1 MNMDLFSNLEEGTNF
16 LNYKA
21 RIRIDSLKNI
31 CKSNNEDI
39 LEYINSCDEI
49 FSRYNKNN
57 LIKDLYQIDLDLNN
71 IDSQNLDENKI
82 KELNHKREVISFE
95 FKKFLEE
102 LHSLYDD
109 ENLDLT
115 KKTKYLSDR
124 EDIEF
129 AYKKIINRS
138 LDIQDKKSTI
148 SMIKESYPDAI
159 NFNVNEFK
167 NNSITFKLIKD
178 YTKNFAKEESE
189 EEQEPVEPK
198 ETYINNDLYVVKIS
212 EAPEELK
219 LPDKEESKE
228 ETHSENIVTENDT
241 SFFGIDDALT
251 ESILNNEVP
260 TFEEVV
266 EEEPTKLE
274 DIPLDV
280 DLVPVTEDSE
290 PNLEEK
296 SSPETKAEEEVAIT
310 EATPNE
316 AKEEST
322 TETKKESTTE
332 TKEESTT
339 ETKKEESS
347 NKQEENTEV
356 KEETIA
362 EPEPAEEQ
370 MTYTMDEHD
379 TIHNI
384 ALALFEDENLAQI
397 AVHKIIE
404 NNKEAID
411 KKLQEQNITDQSNLE
426 NQENVLTGLTLNLSK
441 VFEEVVSSNE
451 TK

>member
-1 MNMDLFSNLEEGTNF
+1 M
-16 LNYKA
+16 
-21 RIRIDSLKNI
+21 
-31 CKSNNEDI
+31 
-39 LEYINSCDEI
+39 
-49 FSRYNKNN
+49 
-57 LIKDLYQIDLDLNN
+57 
-71 IDSQNLDENKI
+71 
-82 KELNHKREVISFE
+82 
-95 FKKFLEE
+95 
-102 LHSLYDD
+102 
-109 ENLDLT
+109 T

-129 AYKKIINRS
+129 ANKKIINRS
-138 LDIQDKKSTI
+138 LDIQDKKSII
-148 SMIKESYPDAI
+148 SMIKEAYPDAI

-178 YTKNFAKEESE
+178 YTKDFAKEESE
-189 EEQEPVEPK
+189 EEQEPVESK

-251 ESILNNEVP
+251 ESILNNEAP
-260 TFEEVV
+260 TFEEVA

-290 PNLEEK
+290 PSLEEK

-316 AKEEST
+316 E
-322 TETKKESTTE
+322 KK
-332 TKEESTT
+332 ESTT

-397 AVHKIIE
+397 AVRKIIE
-404 NNKEAID
+404 NNKEDID

-426 NQENVLTGLTLNLSK
+426 NQENILTGLTLNLSK

>member
-31 CKSNNEDI
+31 CKTNNDDI

-49 FSRYNKNN
+49 FSRNNKNN

-102 LHSLYDD
+102 LHSLYDN

-138 LDIQDKKSTI
+138 LDIQDKKSII
-148 SMIKESYPDAI
+148 SMIKEAYPDAI

-178 YTKNFAKEESE
+178 YTKDFAKEESE
-189 EEQEPVEPK
+189 EEQEPVESK

-251 ESILNNEVP
+251 ESILNNEAP
-260 TFEEVV
+260 TFEEVA

-316 AKEEST
+316 E
-322 TETKKESTTE
+322 KK
-332 TKEESTT
+332 ESTT

-397 AVHKIIE
+397 AVRKIIE
-404 NNKEAID
+404 NNKEDID

-426 NQENVLTGLTLNLSK
+426 NQENILTGLTLNLSK

>member
-21 RIRIDSLKNI
+21 RLRIDSLNEI
-31 CKSNNEDI
+31 CKTNNDDI
-39 LEYINSCDEI
+39 LEYINNCDEI
-49 FSRYNKNN
+49 FSRYNKSN
-57 LIKDLYQIDLDLNN
+57 LIKDLYQIDLDLND
-71 IDSQNLDENKI
+71 IDGQDLDENKI

-102 LHSLYDD
+102 LHSLYED

-115 KKTKYLSDR
+115 KKAKYLSDR

-138 LDIQDKKSTI
+138 LDSQDKKNTI
-148 SMIKESYPDAI
+148 TLIKEQYPDAI
-159 NFNVNEFK
+159 NFNVNEFR
-167 NNSITFKLIKD
+167 NNSITFKLIRD
-178 YTKNFAKEESE
+178 YTNDFVKEKNAKEQVSVES
-189 EEQEPVEPK
+189 K
-198 ETYINNDLYVVKIS
+198 ETYTNNDLYVVKIS

-219 LPDKEESKE
+219 LPDKDESE
-228 ETHSENIVTENDT
+228 VEPNNENIVTENDT

-260 TFEEVV
+260 TFEEVK

-280 DLVPVTEDSE
+280 DLVPVPEDSE

-296 SSPETKAEEEVAIT
+296 SSPETKAEEKVAIT
-310 EATPNE
+310 EETPNE
-316 AKEEST
+316 EKKEST
-322 TETKKESTTE
+322 TETKKED
-332 TKEESTT
+332 
-339 ETKKEESS
+339 SS
-347 NKQEENTEV
+347 NKQEENSEV

-362 EPEPAEEQ
+362 EPEHAEEQ

-397 AVHKIIE
+397 AVRKIIE

>member
-1 MNMDLFSNLEEGTNF
+1 MNMDLFSNIEEGTNF

-21 RIRIDSLKNI
+21 RLRIDSLKNI
-31 CKSNNEDI
+31 CKTNNDDI
-39 LEYINSCDEI
+39 LEYINNCDEI

-71 IDSQNLDENKI
+71 IDTQNLDENKI

-102 LHSLYDD
+102 LHLLYND

-115 KKTKYLSDR
+115 KKAKYLNDR

-138 LDIQDKKSTI
+138 LDIQDKNGII
-148 SMIKESYPDAI
+148 SMIKDAYPDSI
-159 NFNVNEFK
+159 DFDVNEFR

-178 YTKNFAKEESE
+178 YTSGFTKEENVK
-189 EEQEPVEPK
+189 EQATDESNK
-198 ETYINNDLYVVKIS
+198 TYPNNDLYVVKIS

-219 LPDKEESKE
+219 LSDKEEIKE
-228 ETHSENIVTENDT
+228 ELHSENIATENDT

-251 ESILNNEVP
+251 ESILNNEAP
-260 TFEEVV
+260 TFEEVT

-280 DLVPVTEDSE
+280 ELVPVAEETDPIEHKIESPVIHDKE
-290 PNLEEK
+290 EVTITEEK
-296 SSPETKAEEEVAIT
+296 P
-310 EATPNE
+310 
-316 AKEEST
+316 KE
-322 TETKKESTTE
+322 
-332 TKEESTT
+332 
-339 ETKKEESS
+339 
-347 NKQEENTEV
+347 EV
-356 KEETIA
+356 KEESPSEIVKEETNNTEQEREKGEEKA
-362 EPEPAEEQ
+362 TEPESAEEQ
-370 MTYTMDEHD
+370 MAYTMDNHD
-379 TIHNI
+379 TLHNI
-384 ALALFEDENLAQI
+384 AIALFEDENLAQI
-397 AVHKIIE
+397 AVSKIIE

-411 KKLQEQNITDQSNLE
+411 KKLQEQNITDLSDLE
-426 NQENVLTGLTLNLSK
+426 NKENVLTGLTLNLSK
-441 VFEEVVSSNE
+441 VFEEVISSNE

>member
-31 CKSNNEDI
+31 CKTNNDDI

-102 LHSLYDD
+102 LHSLYDN

-148 SMIKESYPDAI
+148 SMIKEAYPDAI

-178 YTKNFAKEESE
+178 YTKDFAKEESE
-189 EEQEPVEPK
+189 EEQEPVESK

-251 ESILNNEVP
+251 ESILNNEAP
-260 TFEEVV
+260 TFEEVA

-280 DLVPVTEDSE
+280 DLVPITEDSE

-316 AKEEST
+316 E
-322 TETKKESTTE
+322 KK
-332 TKEESTT
+332 ESTT

-397 AVHKIIE
+397 AVRKIIE
-404 NNKEAID
+404 NNKEDIE
-411 KKLQEQNITDQSNLE
+411 KKLQEQNITDQSYLE
-426 NQENVLTGLTLNLSK
+426 NQENILTGLTLNLSK

>member
-21 RIRIDSLKNI
+21 RLRIDSLKNI

-322 TETKKESTTE
+322 TETKKE
-332 TKEESTT
+332 
-339 ETKKEESS
+339 ESS

-397 AVHKIIE
+397 AVRKIIE

>member
-1 MNMDLFSNLEEGTNF
+1 MNMDLFSNIEEGTNF

-21 RIRIDSLKNI
+21 RLRIDSLKNI
-31 CKSNNEDI
+31 CKSNNDDI

-102 LHSLYDD
+102 LHSLYDN

-115 KKTKYLSDR
+115 KKGKYLSDR

-148 SMIKESYPDAI
+148 SMIKEAYPDSI
-159 NFNVNEFK
+159 NFNVNEFR

-178 YTKNFAKEESE
+178 YTSDFVKEESAE
-189 EEQEPVEPK
+189 TQDTVEPK
-198 ETYINNDLYVVKIS
+198 ETYTNKDLYVVKIS

-219 LPDKEESKE
+219 LPDKEESEE
-228 ETHSENIVTENDT
+228 ETNSENIITENDT

-251 ESILNNEVP
+251 ESILNNETP
-260 TFEEVV
+260 TFEEVT

-280 DLVPVTEDSE
+280 DLVPVTEDPES
-290 PNLEEK
+290 NQEEK
-296 SSPETKAEEEVAIT
+296 SSPETQAKEEVAIT
-310 EATPNE
+310 EETPNE
-316 AKEEST
+316 E
-322 TETKKESTTE
+322 KKESTSKIE
-332 TKEESTT
+332 KEEPNNT
-339 ETKKEESS
+339 
-347 NKQEENTEV
+347 QEEIETS
-356 KEETIA
+356 EEKVN
-362 EPEPAEEQ
+362 EPETTEEQ

-397 AVHKIIE
+397 AIRKIIE

-411 KKLQEQNITDQSNLE
+411 KKLQEQNITDLSDLE
-426 NQENVLTGLTLNLSK
+426 NKENVLTGLTLNLSK

>member
-21 RIRIDSLKNI
+21 KLRIDSLKNI

-102 LHSLYDD
+102 LHSLYDN

-148 SMIKESYPDAI
+148 SMIKEAYPDAI

-178 YTKNFAKEESE
+178 YTRDFAKEESE
-189 EEQEPVEPK
+189 EEQEPVESK
-198 ETYINNDLYVVKIS
+198 ETYVNNDLYVVKIS
-212 EAPEELK
+212 EAPEKLK
-219 LPDKEESKE
+219 LPDKEESKK

-260 TFEEVV
+260 TFEEVA

-290 PNLEEK
+290 QNIEEK
-296 SSPETKAEEEVAIT
+296 SSPETKAEEEEVAIT

-316 AKEEST
+316 E
-322 TETKKESTTE
+322 KK
-332 TKEESTT
+332 ESTT

-356 KEETIA
+356 KEETIV

-397 AVHKIIE
+397 AVRKIIE

>member
-1 MNMDLFSNLEEGTNF
+1 MNMDLFSNIEEGTNF

-21 RIRIDSLKNI
+21 RLRIDSLKNI
-31 CKSNNEDI
+31 CKTNNDDI

-115 KKTKYLSDR
+115 KKAKYLSDR

-159 NFNVNEFK
+159 NFDVDEFK

-178 YTKNFAKEESE
+178 YTKGPQKEENI
-189 EEQEPVEPK
+189 EEQEPVESK
-198 ETYINNDLYVVKIS
+198 ETYVNNDLYVVKIS

-219 LPDKEESKE
+219 LPDKEETKE

-251 ESILNNEVP
+251 ESILNNEAP
-260 TFEEVV
+260 TFEEVK
-266 EEEPTKLE
+266 EEEPTTLE
-274 DIPLDV
+274 DIALDV
-280 DLVPVTEDSE
+280 DLVPVQEE
-290 PNLEEK
+290 PEPIELEI
-296 SSPETKAEEEVAIT
+296 ETPVI
-310 EATPNE
+310 P
-316 AKEEST
+316 AKEKLDVTKEKEVEPKDEST
-322 TETKKESTTE
+322 SKTEKEV
-332 TKEESTT
+332 
-339 ETKKEESS
+339 SS
-347 NKQEENTEV
+347 NKTEENTEV

-362 EPEPAEEQ
+362 EPETVEEQ

-397 AVHKIIE
+397 AVRKIIE
-404 NNKEAID
+404 NNKEVID
-411 KKLQEQNITDQSNLE
+411 KKLQEQNITDQTNLE

-451 TK
+451 SK

>member
-31 CKSNNEDI
+31 CKTNNDDI

-102 LHSLYDD
+102 LHSLYDN

-148 SMIKESYPDAI
+148 SMIKEAYPDAI

-178 YTKNFAKEESE
+178 YTKDFAKEESE
-189 EEQEPVEPK
+189 EEPVESK

-251 ESILNNEVP
+251 ESILNNEAP
-260 TFEEVV
+260 TFEEVA

-290 PNLEEK
+290 PSLEEK

-316 AKEEST
+316 E
-322 TETKKESTTE
+322 KKEL
-332 TKEESTT
+332 TT

-397 AVHKIIE
+397 AVRKIIE
-404 NNKEAID
+404 NNKEDID

-426 NQENVLTGLTLNLSK
+426 NQENILTGLTLNLSK

>member
-31 CKSNNEDI
+31 CKTNNDDI

-102 LHSLYDD
+102 LHSLYDN

-138 LDIQDKKSTI
+138 LDIQDKKSII
-148 SMIKESYPDAI
+148 SMIKEAYPDAI

-178 YTKNFAKEESE
+178 YTKDFAKEESE
-189 EEQEPVEPK
+189 EEQEPVESK

-251 ESILNNEVP
+251 ESILNNEAP
-260 TFEEVV
+260 TFEEVA

-290 PNLEEK
+290 PSLEEK
-296 SSPETKAEEEVAIT
+296 SSPETKAEEEMAIT

-316 AKEEST
+316 E
-322 TETKKESTTE
+322 KKEL
-332 TKEESTT
+332 TT

-397 AVHKIIE
+397 AVRKIIE
-404 NNKEAID
+404 NNKEGID

-426 NQENVLTGLTLNLSK
+426 NQENILTGLTLNLSK

>member
-21 RIRIDSLKNI
+21 RLRIDSLKNI

-148 SMIKESYPDAI
+148 SMIKEAYPDAI

-178 YTKNFAKEESE
+178 YTRDFAKEESE
-189 EEQEPVEPK
+189 EAQEPVESRK
-198 ETYINNDLYVVKIS
+198 TNVNNDLYVVKIS

-251 ESILNNEVP
+251 ESILNNEGP
-260 TFEEVV
+260 TFEEVA

-322 TETKKESTTE
+322 TETKKED
-332 TKEESTT
+332 
-339 ETKKEESS
+339 SS

-397 AVHKIIE
+397 AVRKIIE

>member
-1 MNMDLFSNLEEGTNF
+1 MNMDLFSNIEEGTNF

-21 RIRIDSLKNI
+21 RLRIDSLKNI
-31 CKSNNEDI
+31 CKSNNDDI

-102 LHSLYDD
+102 LHSLYDN

-115 KKTKYLSDR
+115 KKAKYLSDR

-148 SMIKESYPDAI
+148 SMIKEAYPDAI
-159 NFNVNEFK
+159 DFNINEFR

-178 YTKNFAKEESE
+178 YTSGFAKEENV
-189 EEQEPVEPK
+189 EEQVAIESK
-198 ETYINNDLYVVKIS
+198 ETYPNNDLYVVKIS

-219 LPDKEESKE
+219 LPDKEELEE

-251 ESILNNEVP
+251 ESILNNEAP
-260 TFEEVV
+260 TFEEVK

-280 DLVPVTEDSE
+280 DLVPVQEESE
-290 PNLEEK
+290 PIELEI
-296 SSPETKAEEEVAIT
+296 ETPVI
-310 EATPNE
+310 P
-316 AKEEST
+316 AKEEPDV
-322 TETKKESTTE
+322 
-332 TKEESTT
+332 TKEQEVEIKVDLTAET
-339 ETKKEESS
+339 EKEESS
-347 NKQEENTEV
+347 TKQEENTEV

-362 EPEPAEEQ
+362 EPETAEEQ

-397 AVHKIIE
+397 AVRKIIE

-411 KKLQEQNITDQSNLE
+411 KKLQEQNITDLNDLE
-426 NQENVLTGLTLNLSK
+426 NKENVLTGLTLNLSK

>member
-1 MNMDLFSNLEEGTNF
+1 MKMDLFSNIEEGTNF

-21 RIRIDSLKNI
+21 RLRIDSLKNI
-31 CKSNNEDI
+31 CKSNNDDI

-102 LHSLYDD
+102 LHSLYDN

-115 KKTKYLSDR
+115 KKAKYLRDR

-148 SMIKESYPDAI
+148 SMIKEAYPDAI
-159 NFNVNEFK
+159 DFNVNEFR

-178 YTKNFAKEESE
+178 YTSGFAKEESVE
-189 EEQEPVEPK
+189 EKVAIESK
-198 ETYINNDLYVVKIS
+198 ETYPNNDLYVVKIS

-219 LPDKEESKE
+219 LPDKEESE
-228 ETHSENIVTENDT
+228 EEIHSENIVTENDT

-251 ESILNNEVP
+251 ESILNNEAP
-260 TFEEVV
+260 TFEEVK

-280 DLVPVTEDSE
+280 DLVPVQEESE
-290 PNLEEK
+290 PIELEI
-296 SSPETKAEEEVAIT
+296 ETPVI
-310 EATPNE
+310 P
-316 AKEEST
+316 AKEEPDVT
-322 TETKKESTTE
+322 KAQEVEITDDLTAETE
-332 TKEESTT
+332 
-339 ETKKEESS
+339 KEESS
-347 NKQEENTEV
+347 TKQEENTEV

-362 EPEPAEEQ
+362 EPETAEEQ

-397 AVHKIIE
+397 AIRKIIE

-411 KKLQEQNITDQSNLE
+411 KKLQEQNITDLSDLE
-426 NQENVLTGLTLNLSK
+426 NKENVLTGLTLNLSK

>member
-21 RIRIDSLKNI
+21 RLRIDSLKNI

-178 YTKNFAKEESE
+178 YTRDFAKEESE
-189 EEQEPVEPK
+189 EAQEPVESRK
-198 ETYINNDLYVVKIS
+198 TNVNNDLYVVKIS

-296 SSPETKAEEEVAIT
+296 SSPEAKAEEKVAIT
-310 EATPNE
+310 EETPNE
-316 AKEEST
+316 E
-322 TETKKESTTE
+322 KK
-332 TKEESTT
+332 ESTT

-397 AVHKIIE
+397 AVRKIIE

>member
-21 RIRIDSLKNI
+21 RIRIDSLKKI

-39 LEYINSCDEI
+39 LEYINGCDEI

-102 LHSLYDD
+102 LHSLYDN
-109 ENLDLT
+109 ENLDLI

-178 YTKNFAKEESE
+178 YTRDFAKEESK
-189 EEQEPVEPK
+189 EEQEPVESK

-219 LPDKEESKE
+219 LPDKEESKK

-260 TFEEVV
+260 TFEEVA

-316 AKEEST
+316 EKKEST
-322 TETKKESTTE
+322 TETKKED
-332 TKEESTT
+332 
-339 ETKKEESS
+339 SS

-397 AVHKIIE
+397 AVRKIIE

>member
-21 RIRIDSLKNI
+21 RLRIDSLKNI

-178 YTKNFAKEESE
+178 YTRDFAKEESE
-189 EEQEPVEPK
+189 EAQEPVESRK
-198 ETYINNDLYVVKIS
+198 TNVNNDLYVVKIS

-322 TETKKESTTE
+322 TETT
-332 TKEESTT
+332 
-339 ETKKEESS
+339 KEESS

-397 AVHKIIE
+397 AVRKIIE

>member
-21 RIRIDSLKNI
+21 RLRIDSLKNI
-31 CKSNNEDI
+31 CKTNNDDI

-115 KKTKYLSDR
+115 KKAKYLSDR

-159 NFNVNEFK
+159 NFDVDEFK

-178 YTKNFAKEESE
+178 YTKGPQKEENIE
-189 EEQEPVEPK
+189 DQEPVESK
-198 ETYINNDLYVVKIS
+198 ETYVNNDLYVVKIS

-219 LPDKEESKE
+219 LPDKEETKE

-251 ESILNNEVP
+251 ESILNNEAP
-260 TFEEVV
+260 TFEEVK
-266 EEEPTKLE
+266 EEEPTTLE
-274 DIPLDV
+274 DIALDV
-280 DLVPVTEDSE
+280 DLVPVQEE
-290 PNLEEK
+290 PEPIELEI
-296 SSPETKAEEEVAIT
+296 ETPVI
-310 EATPNE
+310 P
-316 AKEEST
+316 AKEKLDVTKEKEVEPKDEST
-322 TETKKESTTE
+322 SETEKEA
-332 TKEESTT
+332 
-339 ETKKEESS
+339 SS
-347 NKQEENTEV
+347 NKTEENTEV

-362 EPEPAEEQ
+362 EPETVEEQ

-397 AVHKIIE
+397 AVRKIIE
-404 NNKEAID
+404 NNKEVID
-411 KKLQEQNITDQSNLE
+411 KKLQEQNITDQTNLE

-451 TK
+451 SK

>member
-39 LEYINSCDEI
+39 LEYINGCDEI

-148 SMIKESYPDAI
+148 SMIKEAYPDAI

-178 YTKNFAKEESE
+178 YTRDFAKEESK
-189 EEQEPVEPK
+189 EEQEPVESK
-198 ETYINNDLYVVKIS
+198 ETYVNNDLYVVKIS

-219 LPDKEESKE
+219 LSDKEESKE

-260 TFEEVV
+260 TFEEVA

-296 SSPETKAEEEVAIT
+296 SSPETKAAEEEVAIA

-316 AKEEST
+316 EKKEST
-322 TETKKESTTE
+322 TETKKEN
-332 TKEESTT
+332 
-339 ETKKEESS
+339 SS

-397 AVHKIIE
+397 AVRKIIE
-404 NNKEAID
+404 NNKEDID

-426 NQENVLTGLTLNLSK
+426 NQENILTGLTLNLSK

>member
-21 RIRIDSLKNI
+21 KLRIDSLKNV

-148 SMIKESYPDAI
+148 SMIKEAYPDAI

-178 YTKNFAKEESE
+178 YTRDFAKEESE
-189 EEQEPVEPK
+189 EAQEPVESR
-198 ETYINNDLYVVKIS
+198 ETYVNNDLYVVKIS
-212 EAPEELK
+212 EAPKELK
-219 LPDKEESKE
+219 IPDKEESKE
-228 ETHSENIVTENDT
+228 ESHSENIITENDT

-251 ESILNNEVP
+251 ESILNNEGP
-260 TFEEVV
+260 TFEEVA

-296 SSPETKAEEEVAIT
+296 SSPETKAEEKVAIT
-310 EATPNE
+310 EETPNE
-316 AKEEST
+316 EKKEST
-322 TETKKESTTE
+322 TETKKED
-332 TKEESTT
+332 
-339 ETKKEESS
+339 SS

-397 AVHKIIE
+397 AVRKIIE

-451 TK
+451 AK

>member
-1 MNMDLFSNLEEGTNF
+1 MNMDLFSNIEEGTNF

-21 RIRIDSLKNI
+21 RLRIDSLKNI
-31 CKSNNEDI
+31 CKSNNDDI

-102 LHSLYDD
+102 LHSLYDN

-115 KKTKYLSDR
+115 KKAKYLSDR

-148 SMIKESYPDAI
+148 SMIKEAYPDAI
-159 NFNVNEFK
+159 NFNVNEFR

-178 YTKNFAKEESE
+178 YTSGFAKEENV
-189 EEQEPVEPK
+189 EEQVAIESK
-198 ETYINNDLYVVKIS
+198 ETYPNNDLYVVKIS

-219 LPDKEESKE
+219 LPDKEELEE

-251 ESILNNEVP
+251 ESILNNEAP
-260 TFEEVV
+260 TFEEVK

-280 DLVPVTEDSE
+280 DLVPVQEESMPIE
-290 PNLEEK
+290 LEI
-296 SSPETKAEEEVAIT
+296 ETPVI
-310 EATPNE
+310 P
-316 AKEEST
+316 AKEEPDV
-322 TETKKESTTE
+322 
-332 TKEESTT
+332 TKEQEVEIKDDLTAET
-339 ETKKEESS
+339 EKEESS
-347 NKQEENTEV
+347 VKTEENTEV

-362 EPEPAEEQ
+362 EPETAEEQ

-397 AVHKIIE
+397 AVRKIIE

-411 KKLQEQNITDQSNLE
+411 KKLQEQNITDLNDLE
-426 NQENVLTGLTLNLSK
+426 NKENVLTGLTLNLSK

>member
-21 RIRIDSLKNI
+21 RLRIDSLKNI

-102 LHSLYDD
+102 LHSLYDN

-178 YTKNFAKEESE
+178 YTRDFAKEESK
-189 EEQEPVEPK
+189 EEQEPVESK
-198 ETYINNDLYVVKIS
+198 ETYVNNDLYVVKIS

-219 LPDKEESKE
+219 LPDKEESKK

-260 TFEEVV
+260 TFEEVA

-296 SSPETKAEEEVAIT
+296 SSPEAKAEEKVAIT
-310 EATPNE
+310 EETPNE
-316 AKEEST
+316 E
-322 TETKKESTTE
+322 KKESTTE
-332 TKEESTT
+332 TK
-339 ETKKEESS
+339 KDDSS
-347 NKQEENTEV
+347 NKQEETTEV
-356 KEETIA
+356 KEEIIA

-397 AVHKIIE
+397 AVRKIIE

>member
-21 RIRIDSLKNI
+21 RLRIDSLKNI

-178 YTKNFAKEESE
+178 YTKGIAKEESE

-332 TKEESTT
+332 TK
-339 ETKKEESS
+339 KEESS

>member
-31 CKSNNEDI
+31 CKTNNDDI

-138 LDIQDKKSTI
+138 LDIQDKKSII
-148 SMIKESYPDAI
+148 SMIKEAYPDAI

-167 NNSITFKLIKD
+167 NNSITFKLIKE
-178 YTKNFAKEESE
+178 YTKDFAKEESE
-189 EEQEPVEPK
+189 EEQEPVESK

-219 LPDKEESKE
+219 LPDKEELKE

-251 ESILNNEVP
+251 ESILNNEAP
-260 TFEEVV
+260 TFEEVA

-274 DIPLDV
+274 NIPLDV

-290 PNLEEK
+290 PSLEEK
-296 SSPETKAEEEVAIT
+296 SSPETKAEEEMAIT

-316 AKEEST
+316 E
-322 TETKKESTTE
+322 KKEL
-332 TKEESTT
+332 TT

-356 KEETIA
+356 KKETIA

-397 AVHKIIE
+397 AVRKIIE
-404 NNKEAID
+404 NNKEGID

-426 NQENVLTGLTLNLSK
+426 NQENILTGLTLNLSK

>member
-39 LEYINSCDEI
+39 LEYINGCDEI
-49 FSRYNKNN
+49 FSRYNKDN

-102 LHSLYDD
+102 LHSLYDN

-178 YTKNFAKEESE
+178 YTRDFAKEESK
-189 EEQEPVEPK
+189 EEQEPVESK
-198 ETYINNDLYVVKIS
+198 ETYVNNDLYVVKIS

-219 LPDKEESKE
+219 LPDKEESKK

-260 TFEEVV
+260 TFEEVA

-280 DLVPVTEDSE
+280 DLVPVTEDSK

-296 SSPETKAEEEVAIT
+296 SSPETKAEEEVAIA

-316 AKEEST
+316 EKKEST
-322 TETKKESTTE
+322 TETKKEN
-332 TKEESTT
+332 
-339 ETKKEESS
+339 SS

-397 AVHKIIE
+397 AVRKIIE

>member
-39 LEYINSCDEI
+39 LEYINGCDEI

-102 LHSLYDD
+102 LHSLYDN

-178 YTKNFAKEESE
+178 YTRDFAKEESK
-189 EEQEPVEPK
+189 EEQEPVESK
-198 ETYINNDLYVVKIS
+198 ETYVNNDLYVVKIS

-219 LPDKEESKE
+219 LPDKEESKK

-260 TFEEVV
+260 TFEEVA

-296 SSPETKAEEEVAIT
+296 SSPETKAEEEEEVAIA

-316 AKEEST
+316 EKKEST
-322 TETKKESTTE
+322 TETKKEN
-332 TKEESTT
+332 
-339 ETKKEESS
+339 SS

-397 AVHKIIE
+397 AVRKIIE

>member
-21 RIRIDSLKNI
+21 RLRIDSLKNI

-178 YTKNFAKEESE
+178 YTRDFAKEESE
-189 EEQEPVEPK
+189 EAQEPVESRK
-198 ETYINNDLYVVKIS
+198 TNVNNDLYVVKIS

-296 SSPETKAEEEVAIT
+296 SSPEAKAEEKVAIT
-310 EATPNE
+310 EETTNE
-316 AKEEST
+316 A
-322 TETKKESTTE
+322 
-332 TKEESTT
+332 KEESTT

-397 AVHKIIE
+397 AVRKIIE

>member
-31 CKSNNEDI
+31 CKTNNDDI

-49 FSRYNKNN
+49 FSRYNTNN
-57 LIKDLYQIDLDLNN
+57 LIKDLSQIDLDLNN

-178 YTKNFAKEESE
+178 YTRDFAKEESE
-189 EEQEPVEPK
+189 EAQEPVESRK
-198 ETYINNDLYVVKIS
+198 TNVNNDLYVVKKS
-212 EAPEELK
+212 EAPE
-219 LPDKEESKE
+219 
-228 ETHSENIVTENDT
+228 
-241 SFFGIDDALT
+241 
-251 ESILNNEVP
+251 
-260 TFEEVV
+260 
-266 EEEPTKLE
+266 
-274 DIPLDV
+274 
-280 DLVPVTEDSE
+280 
-290 PNLEEK
+290 
-296 SSPETKAEEEVAIT
+296 
-310 EATPNE
+310 
-316 AKEEST
+316 
-322 TETKKESTTE
+322 
-332 TKEESTT
+332 
-339 ETKKEESS
+339 
-347 NKQEENTEV
+347 
-356 KEETIA
+356 
-362 EPEPAEEQ
+362 
-370 MTYTMDEHD
+370 
-379 TIHNI
+379 
-384 ALALFEDENLAQI
+384 
-397 AVHKIIE
+397 
-404 NNKEAID
+404 
-411 KKLQEQNITDQSNLE
+411 
-426 NQENVLTGLTLNLSK
+426 
-441 VFEEVVSSNE
+441 
-451 TK
+451 

>member
-31 CKSNNEDI
+31 CKTNNDDI

-102 LHSLYDD
+102 LHSLYDN

-148 SMIKESYPDAI
+148 SMIKEAYPDAI

-178 YTKNFAKEESE
+178 YTKDFAKEESE
-189 EEQEPVEPK
+189 EEQEPVESK

-251 ESILNNEVP
+251 ESILNNEAP
-260 TFEEVV
+260 TFEEVA

-290 PNLEEK
+290 PSLEEK

-316 AKEEST
+316 E
-322 TETKKESTTE
+322 KKEL
-332 TKEESTT
+332 TT

-397 AVHKIIE
+397 AVRKIIE
-404 NNKEAID
+404 NNKEDID

-426 NQENVLTGLTLNLSK
+426 NQENILTGLTLNLSK

>member
-31 CKSNNEDI
+31 CKTNNDDI

-102 LHSLYDD
+102 LHSLYDN

-138 LDIQDKKSTI
+138 LDIQDKKSII
-148 SMIKESYPDAI
+148 SMIKEAYPDAI

-178 YTKNFAKEESE
+178 YTKDFAKEESE
-189 EEQEPVEPK
+189 EEQEPVESK

-251 ESILNNEVP
+251 ESILNNEAP
-260 TFEEVV
+260 TFEKVA

-274 DIPLDV
+274 NIPLDV

-316 AKEEST
+316 E
-322 TETKKESTTE
+322 KK
-332 TKEESTT
+332 ESTT

-362 EPEPAEEQ
+362 EPAEEQ

-397 AVHKIIE
+397 AVRKIIE

-426 NQENVLTGLTLNLSK
+426 NQENILTGLTLNLSK

>member
-21 RIRIDSLKNI
+21 RLRIDSLKNI

-178 YTKNFAKEESE
+178 YTRDFAKEESE
-189 EEQEPVEPK
+189 EAQEPVESRK
-198 ETYINNDLYVVKIS
+198 TNVNNDLYVVKIS

-322 TETKKESTTE
+322 TETKKE
-332 TKEESTT
+332 
-339 ETKKEESS
+339 ESS

-397 AVHKIIE
+397 AVRKIIE

>member
-1 MNMDLFSNLEEGTNF
+1 MNMDLFSNIEEGTNF

-21 RIRIDSLKNI
+21 RLRIDSLKNI
-31 CKSNNEDI
+31 CKTNNDDI
-39 LEYINSCDEI
+39 LEYINSCNEI

-102 LHSLYDD
+102 LHSLYND

-115 KKTKYLSDR
+115 KKAKYLSDR

-148 SMIKESYPDAI
+148 SMIKEAYPDAI
-159 NFNVNEFK
+159 NFNVNEFR

-178 YTKNFAKEESE
+178 YTSDFVKKESV
-189 EEQEPVEPK
+189 EEQDIVKPK
-198 ETYINNDLYVVKIS
+198 ETYTNNDLYVVKIS

-219 LPDKEESKE
+219 LPDKEELE
-228 ETHSENIVTENDT
+228 EENHSENIVTENDT
-241 SFFGIDDALT
+241 SFFGIDDVLT
-251 ESILNNEVP
+251 ESILNNEAP
-260 TFEEVV
+260 SFEEVT

-280 DLVPVTEDSE
+280 DLVPVTEEPE

-296 SSPETKAEEEVAIT
+296 SSPETQAKEEVAIT
-310 EATPNE
+310 EETPNE
-316 AKEEST
+316 E
-322 TETKKESTTE
+322 KKESTSKIE
-332 TKEESTT
+332 KEEPNNT
-339 ETKKEESS
+339 
-347 NKQEENTEV
+347 QEEIETS
-356 KEETIA
+356 EEKVN
-362 EPEPAEEQ
+362 EPETTEEQ

-384 ALALFEDENLAQI
+384 ALALFEDETLAQI
-397 AVHKIIE
+397 AIRKIIE

-411 KKLQEQNITDQSNLE
+411 KKLQEQNITDLKDLE
-426 NQENVLTGLTLNLSK
+426 NKENVLTGLTLNLSK

>member
-31 CKSNNEDI
+31 CKTNNDDI

-102 LHSLYDD
+102 LHSLYDN

-148 SMIKESYPDAI
+148 SMIKEAYPDAI

-178 YTKNFAKEESE
+178 YTKDFAKEESE
-189 EEQEPVEPK
+189 EEQEPVESK

-251 ESILNNEVP
+251 ESILNNEAP
-260 TFEEVV
+260 TFEEVA

-280 DLVPVTEDSE
+280 DLVPITEDSE

-316 AKEEST
+316 E
-322 TETKKESTTE
+322 KK
-332 TKEESTT
+332 ESTT

-370 MTYTMDEHD
+370 MT
-379 TIHNI
+379 
-384 ALALFEDENLAQI
+384 
-397 AVHKIIE
+397 
-404 NNKEAID
+404 
-411 KKLQEQNITDQSNLE
+411 
-426 NQENVLTGLTLNLSK
+426 
-441 VFEEVVSSNE
+441 
-451 TK
+451 

>member
-21 RIRIDSLKNI
+21 RLRIDSLKNI

-198 ETYINNDLYVVKIS
+198 ETYINNDLYVVRIS

-316 AKEEST
+316 A
-322 TETKKESTTE
+322 
-332 TKEESTT
+332 KEESTT

>member
-1 MNMDLFSNLEEGTNF
+1 MNMDLFSNIEEGTKF

-21 RIRIDSLKNI
+21 RLRIDSLKNI
-31 CKSNNEDI
+31 CKSNNNDI
-39 LEYINSCDEI
+39 LEYINSCNEI
-49 FSRYNKNN
+49 FARYNKNN

-102 LHSLYDD
+102 LHSLYND

-115 KKTKYLSDR
+115 KKAKYLSDR

-138 LDIQDKKSTI
+138 LDIQDKNSII
-148 SMIKESYPDAI
+148 SKIKDAYPDSI
-159 NFNVNEFK
+159 DFDVIEFR

-178 YTKNFAKEESE
+178 YTNGSQKVENV
-189 EEQEPVEPK
+189 EEQEYVEPK
-198 ETYINNDLYVVKIS
+198 ETYPNNNLYVVKIS

-219 LPDKEESKE
+219 LPDKEESE
-228 ETHSENIVTENDT
+228 EENHSENIVTENDT
-241 SFFGIDDALT
+241 SFFGVNDALT
-251 ESILNNEVP
+251 ESILNNEAP
-260 TFEEVV
+260 TFEEVK

-280 DLVPVTEDSE
+280 DLVPVQEE
-290 PNLEEK
+290 PEPIELEI
-296 SSPETKAEEEVAIT
+296 ETPVI
-310 EATPNE
+310 P
-316 AKEEST
+316 AKEEQDV
-322 TETKKESTTE
+322 
-332 TKEESTT
+332 TKEKEVVKDDSTAET
-339 ETKKEESS
+339 EKEESS
-347 NKQEENTEV
+347 IKLEETIEA

-362 EPEPAEEQ
+362 EPETAEEQ
-370 MTYTMDEHD
+370 MSYTMDEHD

-411 KKLQEQNITDQSNLE
+411 KKLQEQNITDLSDLE
-426 NQENVLTGLTLNLSK
+426 NKENVLTGLTLNLSK

>member
-31 CKSNNEDI
+31 CKTNNDDI

-102 LHSLYDD
+102 LHSLYDN

-178 YTKNFAKEESE
+178 YTKDFAKEESE
-189 EEQEPVEPK
+189 EEQEPVESK

-251 ESILNNEVP
+251 ESILNNEAP
-260 TFEEVV
+260 TFEKVA

-274 DIPLDV
+274 NIPLDV

-296 SSPETKAEEEVAIT
+296 SSLETKAEEEVAIT

-316 AKEEST
+316 EKKEST
-322 TETKKESTTE
+322 TETKKEN
-332 TKEESTT
+332 
-339 ETKKEESS
+339 SS

-397 AVHKIIE
+397 AVRKIIE

>member
-1 MNMDLFSNLEEGTNF
+1 MNMDLFSNIEEGTNF

-21 RIRIDSLKNI
+21 RLRIDSLNEI
-31 CKSNNEDI
+31 CKTNNDDI
-39 LEYINSCDEI
+39 LKYINNCDEI
-49 FSRYNKNN
+49 FSRYNKSN
-57 LIKDLYQIDLDLNN
+57 LIKDLYQIDLDLND
-71 IDSQNLDENKI
+71 IDGQDLDENKI

-95 FKKFLEE
+95 FKKFIEE

-115 KKTKYLSDR
+115 KKAKYLSDR

-138 LDIQDKKSTI
+138 LDSQDKKNIITL
-148 SMIKESYPDAI
+148 IKEQYPDAI
-159 NFNVNEFK
+159 NFNVNEFR
-167 NNSITFKLIKD
+167 NNSITFKLIRD
-178 YTKNFAKEESE
+178 YTSDFTKEKNVKEQFSVES
-189 EEQEPVEPK
+189 K
-198 ETYINNDLYVVKIS
+198 ETYTNNDLYVVKIS

-219 LPDKEESKE
+219 LPDKD
-228 ETHSENIVTENDT
+228 ETEVEPNNGNIVTENDT

-260 TFEEVV
+260 TFEEVK
-266 EEEPTKLE
+266 EEEPTRLE

-280 DLVPVTEDSE
+280 DLVPVPEEPELNIKEISSPAISE
-290 PNLEEK
+290 KEEVSVAEEKPVEEITVEKTPEIENEK
-296 SSPETKAEEEVAIT
+296 SSDNQEVKPEINAASSITEPET
-310 EATPNE
+310 
-316 AKEEST
+316 
-322 TETKKESTTE
+322 
-332 TKEESTT
+332 
-339 ETKKEESS
+339 
-347 NKQEENTEV
+347 
-356 KEETIA
+356 
-362 EPEPAEEQ
+362 AEEQ

-379 TIHNI
+379 TIYNI

-411 KKLQEQNITDQSNLE
+411 KKLQEQNITDLSDLE
-426 NQENVLTGLTLNLSK
+426 NKENILTGLTLNLSK
-441 VFEEVVSSNE
+441 VFEEVISSNE

>member
-21 RIRIDSLKNI
+21 RLRIDSLKNI

-148 SMIKESYPDAI
+148 SMIKEAYPDAI

-178 YTKNFAKEESE
+178 YTRDFAKEESE
-189 EEQEPVEPK
+189 EAQEPVESR
-198 ETYINNDLYVVKIS
+198 ETNANNDLYVVKIS

-219 LPDKEESKE
+219 LPDKEESKK

-251 ESILNNEVP
+251 ESILNNEGP
-260 TFEEVV
+260 TFEEVA

-296 SSPETKAEEEVAIT
+296 SSQEAKAEEKVAIT
-310 EATPNE
+310 EETPNE
-316 AKEEST
+316 EKKEST
-322 TETKKESTTE
+322 TETKKED
-332 TKEESTT
+332 
-339 ETKKEESS
+339 SS

-397 AVHKIIE
+397 AVRKIIE